1 MATIREDFFTQ
12 LSAGAKWDVGVSINR
27 TNPLP
32 LDVYSVFDSRSALD
46 SYVAGKFSYPGQI
59 LALIKADETIIY
71 YLDQNK
77 QLKEIGANLSADG
90 KTIAINDEGKIS
102 LHNLPTDLTKTYN
115 AVLVNG
121 ELSWVEPSATTVEGL
136 DTRLTA
142 AEREIDSLTEQVTAL
157 GSAFE
162 FKGTADHFA
171 NDKLYGTDGNEITG
185 TTGDVY
191 QVGDKEYA
199 YDGTKWVEL
208 GFNIDLSS
216 YATKDY
222 ADQAEADALSA
233 AKAYTDEKVGD
244 IDFSTLATKEE
255 LKATDDKAVKN
266 AEDIATNVTAIA
278 NNKTLIESVQNVA
291 NAAATKTEF
300 NELKG
305 TVEGHT
311 TTIGTLQSTLNETK
325 GKAEANET
333 AITSLDAI
341 VKGHTTSVNDLTQRM
356 SAAETSLSETKGT
369 VASHTTEIGKN
380 AGDIA
385 NLTTALGI
393 TNGKVAANET
403 AIGNINTTLG
413 EKANSADV
421 YTKTEI
427 EGIIGTRDGKTV
439 VELIKASEYNDTQV
453 KKDISA
459 NTTLINTLIGADTG
473 KSVRTIAAD
482 EINTLI
488 GGVSDAD
495 TIEGITSL
503 IEYVNTNGATVK
515 GMQTDIANNTAA
527 ITKLNGGA
535 DVEGSVLAM
544 IAANAPVIATT
555 EKAGIVK
562 SVASTVENGV
572 MVAEDGTMSV
582 NNINVNKLSQTEGEY
597 LVLDGG
603 NAGVIA
609 E

>member
-12 LSAGAKWDVGVSINR
+12 LAAGAKWDVGVSINR

-32 LDVYSVFDSRSALD
+32 LDVYSVFDSQSALD
-46 SYVAGKFSYPGQI
+46 TYVAGKFSYPGQV

-77 QLKEIGANLSADG
+77 ELKEIGANLSDDG
-90 KTIAINDEGKIS
+90 KTIVINDEGKIS
-102 LHNLPTDLTKTYN
+102 LHNLPTDLSKTYN

-121 ELSWVEPSATTVEGL
+121 ELTWVEPSATTVEGL

-142 AEREIDSLTEQVTAL
+142 AEGEIDTLTEQVAAL

-162 FKGTADHFA
+162 FKGTADRFA
-171 NDKLYGTDGNEITG
+171 NDKLYDADGNEITG
-185 TTGDVY
+185 TAGDVY

-208 GFNIDLSS
+208 GFNVDLSS

-311 TTIGTLQSTLNETK
+311 TTIGTLQTTLNDTK
-325 GKAEANET
+325 GKAETNET
-333 AITSLDAI
+333 AIGSLDAI
-341 VKGHTTSVNDLTQRM
+341 VKGHTTSINGLTERI
-356 SAAETSLSETKGT
+356 STAETTLSETKGI

-380 AGDIA
+380 AGDIV
-385 NLTTALGI
+385 NLTTALGV

-544 IAANAPVIATT
+544 IAANAPVIATV
-555 EKAGIVK
+555 EKAGVVK
-562 SVASTVENGV
+562 AVASTVENGV
-572 MVAEDGTMSV
+572 AIAADGTMSV